1 MPIVRVALK
10 LCEWIVVAASAVMI
24 VITLA
29 QVICRYVL
37 QAPLTWSEEL
47 ARYMFVY
54 IVYLAAPI
62 ALHRGLHIGVDNV
75 TVHLSRRV
83 QRTLEV
89 LNDLVALGLVLVIGY
104 ASLEVIQANQLQFS
118 PALNIRMSLVYV
130 AIPLCMLVMAI
141 VLVAK
146 LGRGKAPISS
156 ERGGQV

>member
-1 MPIVRVALK
+1 MLVVRVALK

-29 QVICRYVL
+29 QVVCRYVL

-83 QRTLEV
+83 QRVLEI

-104 ASLEVIQANQLQFS
+104 ASLEVLQANQLQFS
-118 PALNIRMSLVYV
+118 PALNIRMSHVYV

-146 LGRGKAPISS
+146 LGQGEAPPSS

>member
-29 QVICRYVL
+29 QVVFRYLL

-83 QRTLEV
+83 QHVLEI

-104 ASLEVIQANQLQFS
+104 ASLEVLQANQLQFS
-118 PALNIRMSLVYV
+118 PALSIRMSHVYV
-130 AIPLCMLVMAI
+130 AIPLCMLAMAI

-146 LGRGKAPISS
+146 LVRGEAPISS
-156 ERGGQV
+156 ERGGQT